1 MYLSNLGRFVG
12 SAIGVL
18 SLSLH
23 ASVQTAPPSGGAKND
38 RYPCLPPMTY
48 DSAIGRNPCL
58 PLMIRTE
65 VPALPELCFAKSPVR
80 TIRWSQENG
89 ITPAFF
95 SVRVRNKKVMQ
106 CLSVT

>member
-1 MYLSNLGRFVG
+1 MYLSNLGRIVG

-65 VPALPELCFAKSPVR
+65 VPALPGFGSAGLAFEECVR
-80 TIRWSQENG
+80 AGRACDTSQ
-89 ITPAFF
+89 
-95 SVRVRNKKVMQ
+95 RRD
-106 CLSVT
+106 C